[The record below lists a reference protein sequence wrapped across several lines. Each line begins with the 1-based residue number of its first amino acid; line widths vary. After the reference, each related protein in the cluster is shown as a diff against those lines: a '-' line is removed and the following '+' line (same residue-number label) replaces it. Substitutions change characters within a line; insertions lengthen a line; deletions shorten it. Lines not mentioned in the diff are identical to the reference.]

1 MALDLIGQLKK
12 FQNVSD
18 RETSDAFFL
27 THVPAVGSVAFLNI
41 VYKAAPTRIR
51 EEIEREL
58 RLPPTMAE
66 YYCAWNGARL
76 FVGALAIYGCLPE
89 GQLLDRTDP
98 TKLLPFN
105 IREVNQEFQRQLRDR
120 EVVCIGSYSY
130 DRSIVCMDRRS
141 QTVTCHVGK
150 DFGRVRQEWASLDQ
164 WLTDE
169 LTRLSLL
176 FDERGNRLV
185 EKDRLLPGLEPARV
199 V

>member
-1 MALDLIGQLKK
+1 MPLDLIGQLKK
-12 FQNVSD
+12 FQDMSD

-27 THVPAVGSVAFLNI
+27 THVPTVGSAAFLNI
-41 VYKAAPTRIR
+41 VYKAAPTQLRL
-51 EEIEREL
+51 EIGREL
-58 RLPPTMAE
+58 RLPPAMVE
-66 YYCAWNGARL
+66 FYSAWNGARL
-76 FVGALAIYGCLPE
+76 FVGALSIYGCVPE

-105 IREVNQEFQRQLRDR
+105 IREVNHEFQRQLRER
-120 EVVCIGSYSY
+120 ELVCIGSYSY

-141 QTVTCHVGK
+141 QAVICHVGK
-150 DFGRVRQEWASLDQ
+150 DFGRVRHQWTSLDQ

-169 LTRLSLL
+169 LARLSLL

>member
-1 MALDLIGQLKK
+1 MALDLIAQLRK

-27 THVPAVGSVAFLNI
+27 THVPAVGSAAFLNI
-41 VYKAAPTRIR
+41 VYKAAPTQVR
-51 EEIEREL
+51 EEIVREL
-58 RLPPTMAE
+58 RLPPPMIE
-66 YYCAWNGARL
+66 FYSAWNGARL
-76 FVGALAIYGCLPE
+76 FVGALSIYGCVPE

-105 IREVNQEFQRQLRDR
+105 IREVNHEFQRQLQDRD
-120 EVVCIGSYSY
+120 VVCVGSYSY
-130 DRSIVCMDRRS
+130 DRSIVCMDSRS
-141 QTVTCHVGK
+141 QAVTCHVGK
-150 DFGRVRQEWASLDQ
+150 NFGRVRQEWTSLDQ
-164 WLTDE
+164 WLTNE
-169 LTRLSLL
+169 LARLSLL